1 MLTTHGIEVIA
12 DMPGVGSDLQDH
24 FQVRMQFRCNQPI
37 TANDVINNWRHRYGA
52 GIRYF
57 LTGKGL
63 LSIGA
68 GYAGAFFK
76 TRPDL
81 ASPDVQIHFL
91 IFSTETAGASVHPF
105 SGFMASVCQLRP
117 DSRGF
122 VRIKSND
129 PAMPPAIQPRYL
141 SARSDGDTIVA
152 GLKKL
157 REVMNRPVIRKLIA
171 EERAPGEKVVSDA
184 DLLAY
189 ARATGTTV
197 YHPTSTCR
205 MGPDANAV
213 VDERLRVRG
222 FTGLRVIDASI
233 MPTLGVRQHQRRG
246 GDDRRKGRGHGAGG
260 RHSTSCGLKRKRG
273 GRDRQEAPWRL
284 SQWPCE
290 KKAPR
295 RTSSARRHFDPFSA
309 KSQIASR
316 ANSPRD

>member
-1 MLTTHGIEVIA
+1 
-12 DMPGVGSDLQDH
+12 
-24 FQVRMQFRCNQPI
+24 
-37 TANDVINNWRHRYGA
+37 
-52 GIRYF
+52 
-57 LTGKGL
+57 

-76 TRPDL
+76 TRLEL

-122 VRIKSND
+122 VRIKSSD
-129 PAMPPAIQPRYL
+129 PATPPAIQPRYL
-141 SARSDGDTIVA
+141 SARGDGDTIVA
-152 GLKKL
+152 GLKRL
-157 REVMNRPVIRKLIA
+157 RDVMSRPVMRKLIA

-205 MGPDANAV
+205 MGSDPNAV

-222 FTGLRVIDASI
+222 FERLRVIDASI
-233 MPTLGVRQHQRRG
+233 MPTVVSGNTNAATVMIG
-246 GDDRRKGRGHGAGG
+246 EKGADLVLEDARA
-260 RHSTSCGLKRKRG
+260 S
-273 GRDRQEAPWRL
+273 APV
-284 SQWPCE
+284 
-290 KKAPR
+290 AV
-295 RTSSARRHFDPFSA
+295 SA
-309 KSQIASR
+309 
-316 ANSPRD
+316 